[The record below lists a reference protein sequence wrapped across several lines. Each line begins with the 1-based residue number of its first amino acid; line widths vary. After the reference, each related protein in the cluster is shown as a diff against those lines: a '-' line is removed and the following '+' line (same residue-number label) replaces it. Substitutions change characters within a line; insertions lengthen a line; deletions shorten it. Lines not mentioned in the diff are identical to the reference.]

1 MLSWTL
7 SFLESGLNRSI
18 RKIRQVNLFVTAET
32 ENSSE
37 IRQDQIITTRLYI
50 ILGIISVT
58 VLTIYIG
65 LSQKTNRV
73 LVKSPSI
80 DDVLRLQSAHFN
92 EFACPCSKI
101 TIPFGTFTS
110 LNYALHEVNNCSS
123 SMKVFHKEL
132 SVSRFVPAI

>member
-1 MLSWTL
+1 M
-7 SFLESGLNRSI
+7 SFLELRFHQLI
-18 RKIRQVNLFVTAET
+18 RKIPQVNLFKTAET

-37 IRQDQIITTRLYI
+37 IRRDQIITTRLYI
-50 ILGIISVT
+50 ILGIITVT
-58 VLTIYIG
+58 VLAIYIG
-65 LSQKTNRV
+65 LSQKINRI

-80 DDVLRLQSAHFN
+80 DDVYRLQSAHVN

-110 LNYALHEVNNCSS
+110 PNYTLHEVNNCSS
-123 SMKVFHKEL
+123 SMKVFHNEL